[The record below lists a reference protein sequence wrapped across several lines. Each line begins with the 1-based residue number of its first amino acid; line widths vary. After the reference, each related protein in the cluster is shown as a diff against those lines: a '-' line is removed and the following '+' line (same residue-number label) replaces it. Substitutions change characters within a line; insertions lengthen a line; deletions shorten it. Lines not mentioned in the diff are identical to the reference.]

1 MKILQ
6 VSHRVPY
13 PLNEGGTIG
22 IYNFTRGYHEA
33 NCEVTLFTLSANRFN
48 LDETEV
54 RKALEPYCT
63 LHMFPIDTSIRT
75 KDALKSLLGKGS
87 YNTERFYNAE
97 FEKALNDH
105 LREFGEDYDLVQV
118 EGTYVAMYADSILP
132 HVECPV
138 VLRQHNVE
146 YQIWERRA
154 KNTRNPLKRWYLN
167 TLAKRLKQFEAAH
180 LNQFHAI
187 VPVTEDDGHLFKELG
202 CTKPIYAAPAGIDME
217 MWKPREVDVIPF
229 SVYHLGSLE
238 WEPNLDAVNWFIKE
252 VWPLVLEKAP
262 KAQFFVGGKGMPESM
277 KQMNIPGVVMVG
289 EVKSAPKFVSDKSLS
304 VVPLRSGSG
313 IRLKIL
319 EAMAAGKANV
329 STTIG
334 AQGIAVEPD
343 FHMSIADTPEEM
355 ASKISELLLDDEMR
369 ETMAEKGRKMVMEF
383 YSKESVIKRVLKFY
397 NGLIQ
402 KMMIMATLESL
413 GDLDILDENAIN

>member
-22 IYNFTRGYHEA
+22 IYNFTRGYHES
-33 NCEVTLFTLSANRFN
+33 NCDVTLFTLSANRFN
-48 LDETEV
+48 LNEAEV

-63 LHMFPIDTSIRT
+63 LHMFPIDTSVRT
-75 KDALKSLLGKGS
+75 KDALKSLMGKGS
-87 YNTERFYNAE
+87 YNVERFYSKE
-97 FEKALNDH
+97 FERALDDH
-105 LREFGEDYDLVQV
+105 LKEHGDDYDLVQV
-118 EGTYVAMYADSILP
+118 EGTYVAMYADTIIP
-132 HVECPV
+132 HVNCPI

-154 KNTRNPLKRWYLN
+154 KNTSNPLKKWYLN
-167 TLAKRLKQFEAAH
+167 ILARRLKQFEATH
-180 LNQFHAI
+180 LNQFHAVI
-187 VPVTEDDGHLFKELG
+187 PVTEDDGQLFKKLG
-202 CTKPIYAAPAGIDME
+202 CTKPVYAAPAGIDME
-217 MWKPREVDVIPF
+217 MWKPRQVNVIPF

-238 WEPNLDAVNWFIKE
+238 WEPNLDAVNWFIKD
-252 VWPLVLEKAP
+252 VWPLVLEKVP
-262 KAQFFVGGKGMPESM
+262 RAQFFVGGKGMPESM
-277 KQMNIPGVVMVG
+277 KRMNIPGVVMVG
-289 EVKSAPKFVSDKSLS
+289 EVQSAPEFVADKSLS

-319 EAMAAGKANV
+319 EAMAAEKANV

-343 FHMSIADTPEEM
+343 FHMAIADTPSEM
-355 ASKISELLLDDEMR
+355 ADKISELLLDDDKR
-369 ETMAEKGRKMVMEF
+369 ETMASKGRKMVMEF
-383 YSKESVIKRVLKFY
+383 YSKESVIKRVLRFF

-402 KMMIMATLESL
+402 KMMIMASLESL
-413 GDLDILDENAIN
+413 GDIDIPDIDSNP